1 MNDLKIPLQE
11 ILAQCDTLF
20 NAGKSAEKGELLR
33 FWRQKARE
41 AGDRQGELSLLNELM
56 GHYRMTGDVSR
67 GLEAVREGTALI
79 ELLQIGGSLSAGTI
93 FLNGATAL
101 HAFGETDKALELYE
115 RSYQNY
121 TRHLSC
127 GDERFAGL
135 FNNMA
140 SVYIDKG
147 LFKQAEDLY
156 LKALDLLNESRNPL
170 DAAVTCL
177 NLAQLYRK
185 MGDEALTDTMASC
198 ARDYF
203 DAPGVER
210 GSYYA
215 HTCRK
220 CASGFGALG
229 CAEMEA
235 ELNERADRYYAGT

>member
-1 MNDLKIPLQE
+1 MKIPLQE
-11 ILAQCDTLF
+11 ILARCDTLF
-20 NAGKSAEKGELLR
+20 NAEKSAEKGELLR

-41 AGDRQGELSLLNELM
+41 MGDTSGELSLLNELM
-56 GHYRMTGDVSR
+56 GHYRMTGDVPR
-67 GLEAVREGTALI
+67 GLEAVRDGMALI
-79 ELLQIGGSLSAGTI
+79 DLLQIGRSLSAGTI

-101 HAFGETDKALELYE
+101 HAFGESDKALELYE

-121 TRHLSC
+121 TGHLSP

-140 SVYIDKG
+140 AVYMSKG
-147 LFKQAEDLY
+147 LFKKAEDFY
-156 LKALDLLNESRNPL
+156 LKALDVLNENRNSM

-177 NLAQLYRK
+177 NLAQLYRSFLK
-185 MGDEALTDTMASC
+185 DRSLIDTMVSC
-198 ARDYF
+198 ARDHF

-229 CAEMEA
+229 YPEMEA

>member
-20 NAGKSAEKGELLR
+20 NAEKSAEKGELLR

-79 ELLQIGGSLSAGTI
+79 DVLQIGGSLSAGTI

-121 TRHLSC
+121 TRHLPC

-140 SVYIDKG
+140 SVYMSKG
-147 LFKQAEDLY
+147 LLKKAEEFY
-156 LKALDLLNESRNPL
+156 LKALELLNEKGSFM

-177 NLAQLYRK
+177 NLAQLYRCFP
-185 MGDEALTDTMASC
+185 DEALTDAMVRASMEH
-198 ARDYF
+198 F

-210 GSYYA
+210 GGYYA

-229 CAEMEA
+229 YTGLEA
-235 ELNERADRYYAGT
+235 ELKERADRYYAGT